1 MSMYFFYQTGGKES
15 PWEIALSADRDRL
28 VREVAPAFCTVLN
41 LSGVPTDRDWG
52 KTRYTGPFYADFDA
66 EGDLELV
73 CEKFAQFLIKLELEV
88 GLDLAQVKLFASG
101 GKGFHIEIP
110 QECFIPKVVSTGVPW
125 LPYIYREMAQELL
138 VDTLDL
144 NVYTGKRGRQW
155 RTSGVRR
162 ENGNFKVPLTLDE
175 AQGMTPE
182 LYLELVSAPREPDP
196 PAPPTCHP
204 RFSMMYERCREKMI
218 GLMRNKAK
226 RVKKANEILDPYRN
240 AKKHMPSVLR
250 LMDGVDVNPKAGFQA
265 LAMQLSIYAVSMEMP
280 LEDFLARCAGLCE
293 GHESDSYRYNTVAKR
308 REELSRMW
316 EYMSEN
322 ALYDFE
328 VDPIRRLL
336 APGTPAPDLGVVD
349 LTDVERAPPPN
360 KPIPQESGIGDSPFE
375 EVEGEEPSV
384 ATPAKGEDPLLAVRG
399 GLVHTKQGIYAKVG
413 DNHVAICRGW
423 VSDVLSLHD
432 VENPDA
438 PSSALELTMNQVGR
452 AKTTLAVDMQ
462 DFTSAQKL
470 SNRLAAAQ
478 LVFQGTDAHARGLA
492 DYLSDKVMQ
501 NDNKVFVFPR
511 EGLTVMTNPINRKAP
526 KAIFYL
532 TQEDFMCS
540 VPEGHPDHFNLR
552 YKADHAMSTYKVDI
566 HHADPLN
573 VSHIEGI
580 HALLSF
586 NKPEVVADIV
596 GWFVAAH
603 YRSFYHHSRGQ
614 FPLLQVYGEA
624 GSGKTQIIEQVALL
638 HWATVENRSITS
650 ATSLTPF
657 ALDSRVSSSSSAPL
671 ILEEYKPHELKQF
684 KGRYEKLKDVL
695 KNAFTMGEVGQRGT
709 LNKGATNHLS
719 VIRSVAAA
727 PICFIG
733 ETAEME
739 TAIMHRAVTVP
750 LSPSFHNKERTGA
763 FNLLKTSGEA
773 TSALGRVVM
782 ESAFYVNLDRMKEQ
796 LLDIESSLTA
806 TCPLNSK
813 GDPAIASRM
822 IFGRVVIIHA
832 LKTLRA
838 LLQIHFGTEFDSKM
852 DALIACRSSY
862 RDVDETARLSSQGR
876 SEMVK
881 TFNRLASLS
890 RTQDRD
896 YSLVPDKDY
905 IVGDGWV
912 EVKVALAYDKYRMYC
927 SHVGDTPM
935 YSSQESFMRGIFD
948 FHPVL
953 DRLCPDSELRRDGT
967 DEEVY
972 RLSAARLKDAGVSSF
987 RSC

>member
-15 PWEIALSADRDRL
+15 PWEIALSEDRERV
-28 VREVAPAFCTVLN
+28 VREVAPVFCTVLN
-41 LSGVPTDRDWG
+41 LSGVPTDRDWA

-73 CEKFAQFLIKLELEV
+73 CEKFSQFLIKLELEV

-110 QECFIPKVVSTGVPW
+110 QECFIPKVVGTGVPW

-144 NVYTGKRGRQW
+144 NVYTAKRGRQW
-155 RTSGVRR
+155 RTVGVKR
-162 ENGNFKVPLTLDE
+162 ENGNYKVPLTLDE
-175 AQGMTPE
+175 AQGMTPD
-182 LYLELVSAPREPDP
+182 LYLELVSAPRTVAL

-204 RFSMMYERCREKMI
+204 RFSMMYERCREKML
-218 GLMRNKAK
+218 GMMRNKAK

-250 LMDGVDVNPKAGFQA
+250 LMDGADVNPKAGFQS

-328 VDPIRRLL
+328 VDPIRRLMT
-336 APGTPAPDLGVVD
+336 PGSPAPDLGVVD

-360 KPIPQESGIGDSPFE
+360 KAVPQESGIGDSSAE
-375 EVEGEEPSV
+375 ESEPSV

-399 GLVHTKQGIYAKVG
+399 GLVHTRQGIYAKVG
-413 DNHVAICRGW
+413 DSHVAICRGW

-432 VENPDA
+432 AENPDA
-438 PSSALELTMNQVGR
+438 LTSTLELTMNQVGK
-452 AKTTLAVDMQ
+452 AKVTLAVDMQ

-492 DYLSDKVMQ
+492 DYLTDKVMQ
-501 NDNKVFVFPR
+501 NASKIFVFPR
-511 EGLTVMTNPINRKAP
+511 EGVTVMTNPVNRKAP
-526 KAIFYL
+526 KAIIYL

-540 VPEGHPDHFNLR
+540 VSEGHPDYFNLR

-566 HHADPLN
+566 HLADALN
-573 VSHIEGI
+573 VSHIGAI
-580 HALLSF
+580 HDLLSF

-603 YRSFYHHSRGQ
+603 YRSFYHLVRGQ

-671 ILEEYKPHELKQF
+671 ILEEYKPAELKQF

-719 VIRSVAAA
+719 VIRSVASA

-739 TAIMHRAVTVP
+739 TAIMQRAVTVP
-750 LSPSFHNKERTGA
+750 LSPSFHNKERTEA
-763 FNLLKTSGEA
+763 FHRLKDNGDA
-773 TSALGRVVM
+773 TSALGKVVM
-782 ESAFYVNLDRMKEQ
+782 ESAFFVNLERMREQ
-796 LLDIESSLTA
+796 LLAIEKKLTD

-813 GDPAIASRM
+813 GEPAIASRM
-822 IFGRVVIIHA
+822 IYGRAVIVHA
-832 LKTLRA
+832 LATLKA
-838 LLQIHFGTEFDSKM
+838 LLQIHFADEFDEAM
-852 DALIACRSSY
+852 EALISCRSTY
-862 RDVDETARLSSQGR
+862 KDVDEATRLSSQGR

-881 TFNRLASLS
+881 MFNRLASLS

-896 YSLVPDKDY
+896 YSLVLDKDY
-905 IVGDGWV
+905 TVGDGWV
-912 EVKVALAYDKYRMYC
+912 EIKVGLAYDKYRMYC

-948 FHPVL
+948 FYPVM
-953 DRLCPDSELRRDGT
+953 DRLCPGSDLRRDGS

-972 RLSAARLKDAGVSSF
+972 RLSLARLKDSGVSSF
-987 RSC
+987 RSY